1 MPLRPFPFS
10 FSWGAACRR
19 APPFNFSNRGL
30 LPLRFRKLF
39 LPKAGPE
46 THQDRPLCVVRR
58 IACGGEVCVGRRG
71 EVCTERRRGEPA
83 TRGAAGALAR
93 IRVWGAGCGAAV
105 VRADI
110 VWFCVVENTPS
121 LWHFVSEWSSF
132 SVNGFVILFMNNY
145 EYKPDVLK
153 QLNGE
158 YNVNNI
164 HISGQKRYSNDA
176 DTRDKRK
183 ERRTLHD

>member
-1 MPLRPFPFS
+1 MGERCA
-10 FSWGAACRR
+10 WAGGARCARSADAASRR
-19 APPFNFSNRGL
+19 C
-30 LPLRFRKLF
+30 
-39 LPKAGPE
+39 E
-46 THQDRPLCVVRR
+46 VRR
-58 IACGGEVCVGRRG
+58 G
-71 EVCTERRRGEPA
+71 T
-83 TRGAAGALAR
+83 GAHQG
-93 IRVWGAGCGAAV
+93 VGAGCGAAV

-110 VWFCVVENTPS
+110 VRFCVVENTPS
-121 LWHFVSEWSSF
+121 LWHFVPEWSSF

-158 YNVNNI
+158 YNMNNM
-164 HISGQKRYSNDA
+164 HISGQKRYRNDA